1 MKTYQFIEEH
11 DLLLNEYFYFTRLDG
26 MTITGSMSSDKEKA
40 YDIFCH
46 LMSGNAKSIET
57 VIFEV
62 KTP

>member
-26 MTITGSMSSDKEKA
+26 QTVSGSMTGDREKA

-46 LMSGNAKSIET
+46 LMGGHAKSKET
-57 VIFEV
+57 IIFEV